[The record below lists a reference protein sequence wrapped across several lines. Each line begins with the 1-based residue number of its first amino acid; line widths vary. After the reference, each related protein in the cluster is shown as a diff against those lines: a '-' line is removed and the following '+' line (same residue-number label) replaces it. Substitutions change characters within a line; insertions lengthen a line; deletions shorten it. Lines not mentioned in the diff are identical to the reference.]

1 VGRRAHATTPPPAAA
16 SFELVADDDGLRDV
30 VVALRAQPAYAL
42 DTEFHREKT
51 YFPRLA
57 LVQIAWEGD
66 LVLIDPVGLD
76 LTPLA
81 EVLKGDAMAVL
92 HAADQ
97 DLEVLDLACGAI
109 PERLFDTQIAAGFL
123 GMATPSLAAVYE
135 RELGLRLPKA
145 DRLTDWLR
153 RPLTPDQL
161 QYAASDVA
169 YLLDVYARLSAQLT
183 GRGRRQWALD
193 ECEQLRRRQR
203 GNRDPEEAWRRIKEA
218 RSLRGQAR
226 SVAQAVAAW
235 RERRAAELDLP
246 VRYVMPDLAVV
257 SIAQRPPKSVRQLRD
272 IRGLDDRHLKQ
283 DVAGRLIEVIAA
295 ASERRLTGPDE
306 APPPELD
313 RELRP
318 AVTLVSAW
326 ISQLARD
333 LEIDT
338 ALLATRSDL
347 EMLLRGAA
355 DARLAVGWRA
365 EIVGEPIRKLVS
377 GEAAL
382 AFGGHGHL
390 VLEER
395 SRLPLATSWMAAP
408 PAAPEPAAGPTAP
421 AEVAGPAEAEDPGDP
436 LDPLDELDDVVP
448 EEDPVADA

>member
-1 VGRRAHATTPPPAAA
+1 VVRRTRPSRPSATPARY
-16 SFELVADDDGLRDV
+16 ELVDTDEGLADV
-30 VVALRAQPAYAL
+30 VGALRSQPAYAL

-51 YFPRLA
+51 YFPKVA

-81 EVLKGDAMAVL
+81 EVLDGDAMAVL

-97 DLEVLDLACGAI
+97 DLEVLDLACRTVPG
-109 PERLFDTQIAAGFL
+109 RLFDTQIAAGFL
-123 GMATPSLAAVYE
+123 GMATPSLGAVYE

-153 RPLTPDQL
+153 RPLTDDQL

-169 YLLDVYARLSAQLT
+169 HLLDVYAGLT
-183 GRGRRQWALD
+183 RKLTERGRLQWALD
-193 ECEQLRRRQR
+193 ECEQLRLRQR
-203 GNRDPEEAWRRIKEA
+203 GGRDPDDAWRRIKEA
-218 RSLRGQAR
+218 RSLRGPAR
-226 SVAQAVAAW
+226 SVARAVAGW

-257 SIAQRPPKSVRQLRD
+257 SIAQRPPSSVRQLRE

-283 DVAGRLIEVIAA
+283 EVANRLLEAIAEA
-295 ASERRLTGPDE
+295 RADSTPAPDE
-306 APPPELD
+306 VPLPELD

-338 ALLATRSDL
+338 TLLATRTDL
-347 EMLLRGAA
+347 EMLLRGAPE
-355 DARLAVGWRA
+355 ARLATGWRS

-382 AFGGHGHL
+382 AFGGHGQL

-395 SRLPLATSWMAAP
+395 SRLPLATSWK
-408 PAAPEPAAGPTAP
+408 E
-421 AEVAGPAEAEDPGDP
+421 
-436 LDPLDELDDVVP
+436 P
-448 EEDPVADA
+448 EEGGPSHGSA